1 MKGNVY
7 DIIYVFRYKKQK
19 DNVDVKEKNYGKQ
32 TGFYCKGS
40 REVGIH

>member
-19 DNVDVKEKNYGKQ
+19 DYVDVKEK
-32 TGFYCKGS
+32 
-40 REVGIH
+40 RLW

>member
-1 MKGNVY
+1 M
-7 DIIYVFRYKKQK
+7 ISYKLLDTRNKK
-19 DNVDVKEKNYGKQ
+19 ITKEVKEKNYGKQ

>member
-1 MKGNVY
+1 MILY
-7 DIIYVFRYKKQK
+7 TFFRYKKQK
-19 DNVDVKEKNYGKQ
+19 DYVDVKEKKNYGKQ